1 MKGVPAAGCERGGDA
16 AMRLRGTVASASTI
30 FALRSCAV
38 CASSVMSAAS
48 GRLCQQRVGIS
59 FFIMLSLSR
68 AGLKMWR

>member
-48 GRLCQQRVGIS
+48 GRLCQ
-59 FFIMLSLSR
+59 
-68 AGLKMWR
+68 